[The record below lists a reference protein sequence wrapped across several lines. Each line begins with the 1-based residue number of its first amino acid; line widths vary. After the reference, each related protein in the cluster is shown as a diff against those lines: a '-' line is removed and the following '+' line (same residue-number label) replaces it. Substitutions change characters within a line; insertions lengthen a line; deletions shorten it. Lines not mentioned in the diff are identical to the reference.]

1 MEDDSSDQDDDDYSC
16 LAEWQLIQKR
26 LKRVD
31 VSMKCEIRNQLRE
44 LVFPES
50 TSLKA
55 PKDKAI
61 SKGCPLPPTCL
72 EWNNHRTEEA
82 AAWEYPFMDRQSTF
96 AELLAKQMKDVKKKI
111 ITGVGS
117 SKDEP
122 YIF

>member
-44 LVFPES
+44 LAFPES

-61 SKGCPLPPTCL
+61 SKEHFCRAFGKANEGC
-72 EWNNHRTEEA
+72 EE
-82 AAWEYPFMDRQSTF
+82 EDHHGSRI
-96 AELLAKQMKDVKKKI
+96 KQR
-111 ITGVGS
+111 
-117 SKDEP
+117 
-122 YIF
+122 

>member
-44 LVFPES
+44 LAFPES

-61 SKGCPLPPTCL
+61 SKGIELKTIIELAHNRMLPNCCI
-72 EWNNHRTEEA
+72 
-82 AAWEYPFMDRQSTF
+82 M
-96 AELLAKQMKDVKKKI
+96 
-111 ITGVGS
+111 
-117 SKDEP
+117 
-122 YIF
+122 